1 MFKDII
7 KDLRESQDMSQY
19 ELARA
24 LQVSQSAIAKWELG
38 KTEPTSSALVSIAR
52 FFNVSA
58 DYLLELEDEFGNK
71 KRCDNRTVFYLIFVA
86 NYASLIAPTGQPSSH
101 APQSMHCSGSTT
113 YLLSPSA
120 IAPTGQ
126 VSAQAPHWMHSS
138 LITLG
143 IVLSPYK
150 YIRFRLQLY

>member
-7 KDLRESQDMSQY
+7 KELRESQDMSQY

-24 LQVSQSAIAKWELG
+24 LQVSQSAVAKWELG

-71 KRCDNRTVFYLIFVA
+71 K
-86 NYASLIAPTGQPSSH
+86 
-101 APQSMHCSGSTT
+101 
-113 YLLSPSA
+113 
-120 IAPTGQ
+120 
-126 VSAQAPHWMHSS
+126 
-138 LITLG
+138 
-143 IVLSPYK
+143 
-150 YIRFRLQLY
+150 